1 MIEPKPAKHY
11 VAIPEGLYGL
21 LLHYLQRDVDSGTLA
36 RLDALEELK
45 TAGRHITREQIEA
58 IEKDGK

>member
-1 MIEPKPAKHY
+1 MIEPKPTKRY
-11 VAIPEGLYGL
+11 VATPEGLYGL
-21 LLHYLQRDVDSGTLA
+21 LLRYLQRDVDSGTLA

-58 IEKDGK
+58 IEKGGK